1 MIAQRMHL
9 VRIPKEVTP
18 VLVPMDTVVTVM
30 SVTMITSVN
39 LAFIIAMLMY
49 AARTLMAPLQVAL
62 I

>member
-39 LAFIIAMLMY
+39 LALIIAMPMHG
-49 AARTLMAPLQVAL
+49 ARTLMAPLHVAVT
-62 I
+62 